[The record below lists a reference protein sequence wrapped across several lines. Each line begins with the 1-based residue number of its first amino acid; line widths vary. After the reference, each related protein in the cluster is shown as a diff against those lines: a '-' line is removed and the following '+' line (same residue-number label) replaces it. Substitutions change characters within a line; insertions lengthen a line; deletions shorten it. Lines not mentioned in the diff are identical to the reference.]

1 MILLHRLGHG
11 NAEFAL
17 NPDLVSTIEANPDT
31 TIALTTG
38 LRLVVGET
46 VEEVIAAV
54 LAWRAD
60 VMAEG
65 LERSNASRRLAA
77 G

>member
-1 MILLHRLGHG
+1 MILLHRIGPG
-11 NAEFAL
+11 RPEFAL
-17 NPDLVSTIEANPDT
+17 NPDLVATIESNPDT
-31 TIALTTG
+31 TISLTTG

-54 LAWRAD
+54 LAWRAA

-65 LERSNASRRLAA
+65 LTQTNASRRLAA

>member
-1 MILLHRLGHG
+1 MILLHRIGHG
-11 NAEFAL
+11 HVEFAL
-17 NPDLVSTIEANPDT
+17 NPDLVSTVEANPDT

-38 LRLVVGET
+38 LRLVVSES

-60 VMAEG
+60 VMAAG
-65 LERSNASRRLAA
+65 LTRSNASRRLAT